1 MILPGVRMELLDLA
15 KLLNRVAEDTSNAKS
30 PRSLELRAHL
40 ARVCK
45 SCRFKLSSKVVQL
58 GELRLVGEGDRHIEV
73 VERLQSFPLCGCGDR
88 WLDQRKVVLPSGG
101 KNND

>member
-15 KLLNRVAEDTSNAKS
+15 KLLSRVAEDTSNAKS

-73 VERLQSFPLCGCGDR
+73 V
-88 WLDQRKVVLPSGG
+88 
-101 KNND
+101 